1 MTKKLLFLVAVSG
14 LIFANNGCTSKK
26 ADDGEQVVEN
36 ADIEK
41 IDADG
46 MGTPASDASLE
57 SALGE
62 TPTPSDT
69 SAAAAPTIDDS
80 SLSLD
85 TAETPPSTA
94 NAPDIP
100 TPVLE
105 EAAPPTITETPLPP
119 TDTTT
124 VDTAAL
130 AASLGSSGSA
140 LMETAAPP
148 ADTGG
153 YSSDVATSKPAASS
167 IKKVSATMPYQG
179 KDGAWI
185 NTVYIARPK
194 EKLVDISMKIFGT
207 DKTKE
212 LKKIAENKY
221 LKSRAAKAGDKIYY
235 TSPNRPD
242 DATKTML
249 YYEDMGMVPE
259 IYVAKKGES
268 LKKVSKELLGYDNA
282 WREVWASN
290 GVESK
295 TSLKDGETLRYWKS
309 ADAAMAAAPGS
320 GTATLVDSTQA
331 PPPTAQIEPPAALP
345 PPPTDA
351 NANLPPPPDPNAAAA
366 AGTDAN
372 AGLPPPPPADL
383 APPPPPPPPDA
394 SALAGEAG
402 EPKKKIN
409 LDEVAAAEEGVTGE
423 LDSDTMMSMG
433 ALGVLVAMMAFVII
447 RKKKQKAQMM
457 GEMNA

>member
-26 ADDGEQVVEN
+26 ADDGEQIVEN

-62 TPTPSDT
+62 TPTPSDA
-69 SAAAAPTIDDS
+69 SASAAPTIDDS

-85 TAETPPSTA
+85 TAAETPPPTA

-100 TPVLE
+100 TPALDA
-105 EAAPPTITETPLPP
+105 AAPPAITETPLPP
-119 TDTTT
+119 TDATT

-130 AASLGSSGSA
+130 AASLGSTD
-140 LMETAAPP
+140 TASPP
-148 ADTGG
+148 ADTGT
-153 YSSDVATSKPAASS
+153 YSSGVTTSKPAGSS

-185 NTVYIARPK
+185 NTVYVARPK

-212 LKKIAENKY
+212 LKKIAENSY
-221 LKSRAAKAGDKIYY
+221 LKSRAPKAGDKIYY

-242 DATKTML
+242 DSAKTML

-295 TSLKDGETLRYWKS
+295 TALKDGETLRYWKS
-309 ADAAMAAAPGS
+309 ADGATAAAPAA
-320 GTATLVDSTQA
+320 GTATLVD
-331 PPPTAQIEPPAALP
+331 
-345 PPPTDA
+345 
-351 NANLPPPPDPNAAAA
+351 
-366 AGTDAN
+366 
-372 AGLPPPPPADL
+372 
-383 APPPPPPPPDA
+383 
-394 SALAGEAG
+394 
-402 EPKKKIN
+402 
-409 LDEVAAAEEGVTGE
+409 
-423 LDSDTMMSMG
+423 
-433 ALGVLVAMMAFVII
+433 
-447 RKKKQKAQMM
+447 RKSVV
-457 GEMNA
+457 

>member
-41 IDADG
+41 IEADG
-46 MGTPASDASLE
+46 MGTPAVEASIE

-62 TPTPSDT
+62 TPTPSDS

-85 TAETPPSTA
+85 TADTPTSSV
-94 NAPDIP
+94 NAPDISAP
-100 TPVLE
+100 ALE

-140 LMETAAPP
+140 SMETAALPL
-148 ADTGG
+148 DTGG
-153 YSSDVATSKPAASS
+153 YSSGVTTSKPAASS

-194 EKLVDISMKIFGT
+194 EKLADISMKIFGT

-212 LKKIAENKY
+212 LKQLAENKY
-221 LKSRAAKAGDKIYY
+221 LKSRAPKAGDKIYY

-242 DATKTML
+242 DSAKTML

-309 ADAAMAAAPGS
+309 ADAAMAAASGS

-331 PPPTAQIEPPAALP
+331 PPATAQIEPPSALP

-351 NANLPPPPDPNAAAA
+351 NANLPPPPDPNAAAT

-383 APPPPPPPPDA
+383 APPPPPPPDTA
-394 SALAGEAG
+394 SADEAK
-402 EPKKKIN
+402 PKIN
-409 LDEVAAAEEGVTGE
+409 LDEAAAAEEATGE

>member
-46 MGTPASDASLE
+46 MGTPPADASLE

-62 TPTPSDT
+62 TPTPSDA
-69 SAAAAPTIDDS
+69 SASAAPTIDDA
-80 SLSLD
+80 SLNLD
-85 TAETPPSTA
+85 TAAETPPATA
-94 NAPDIP
+94 NAPDTL
-100 TPVLE
+100 TPALDT
-105 EAAPPTITETPLPP
+105 AAPPAITETPLPP
-119 TDTTT
+119 TDATT

-130 AASLGSSGSA
+130 AASLGTNETASPPSGS
-140 LMETAAPP
+140 
-148 ADTGG
+148 GG
-153 YSSDVATSKPAASS
+153 STSGVTTSKPAGSS
-167 IKKVSATMPYQG
+167 IKKVSATTPYQG

-212 LKKIAENKY
+212 LKKIAENSF
-221 LKSRAAKAGDKIYY
+221 LKSRAPKAGDKIYY

-242 DATKTML
+242 DSAKTML

-295 TSLKDGETLRYWKS
+295 TALKDGETLRYWKF
-309 ADAAMAAAPGS
+309 ADGATAAAPAV
-320 GTATLVDSTQA
+320 GTATLVDATQA
-331 PPPTAQIEPPAALP
+331 PPPTAQVEPPAALP

-351 NANLPPPPDPNAAAA
+351 NANLPPPPDTNAAAA
-366 AGTDAN
+366 ATAGTDAN

-383 APPPPPPPPDA
+383 APPPPPPPDA
-394 SALAGEAG
+394 AATAG

-409 LDEVAAAEEGVTGE
+409 LDDAAAAEEGATGPV
-423 LDSDTMMSMG
+423 DSDTMMSIG
-433 ALGVLVAMMAFVII
+433 ALGVLLAMMAFVII

>member
-1 MTKKLLFLVAVSG
+1 MTKKLLFLLAVSG

-26 ADDGEQVVEN
+26 ADEGEQIVEN

-41 IDADG
+41 IEADG

-62 TPTPSDT
+62 TPTPSDS
-69 SAAAAPTIDDS
+69 SAAAAPTIDDA
-80 SLSLD
+80 SLSLET
-85 TAETPPSTA
+85 TAEA
-94 NAPDIP
+94 
-100 TPVLE
+100 
-105 EAAPPTITETPLPP
+105 LPP
-119 TDTTT
+119 TVAPDMAAPTLDAAAPAITEIPLAPSEATT

-130 AASLGSSGSA
+130 AASLGSTPP
-140 LMETAAPP
+140 ETASLPSDAGSSS
-148 ADTGG
+148 GG
-153 YSSDVATSKPAASS
+153 LTSSKPTASS
-167 IKKVSATMPYQG
+167 IKKVSVTMPYQG

-194 EKLVDISMKIFGT
+194 EKLLDISMKIFGT

-212 LKKIAENKY
+212 LKKITENSY
-221 LKSRAAKAGDKIYY
+221 LKSRSVKAGDKVYY

-242 DATKTML
+242 DSAKTML

-309 ADAAMAAAPGS
+309 ADGAMAAAPAA
-320 GTATLVDSTQA
+320 GTATLMDSTQA
-331 PPPTAQIEPPAALP
+331 PTPTAQIEPPAALP

-351 NANLPPPPDPNAAAA
+351 NANLPPPPDPAVAA

-383 APPPPPPPPDA
+383 APPPPPPPPDTA
-394 SALAGEAG
+394 SADG
-402 EPKKKIN
+402 PKKKIN
-409 LDEVAAAEEGVTGE
+409 LDEAAAAEETTGE

>member
-26 ADDGEQVVEN
+26 SDDGEQIVEN

-41 IDADG
+41 IEADG
-46 MGTPASDASLE
+46 MGMPADDASLE

-62 TPTPSDT
+62 MPTPSDS
-69 SAAAAPTIDDS
+69 SADAAPTIDDS

-85 TAETPPSTA
+85 TADMPPPEV
-94 NAPDIP
+94 NAPD
-100 TPVLE
+100 TPLPALE
-105 EAAPPTITETPLPP
+105 EVPPAITETPLPP
-119 TDTTT
+119 TETTT

-130 AASLGSSGSA
+130 AASLGSSGSFVT
-140 LMETAAPP
+140 ETVAPP

-153 YSSDVATSKPAASS
+153 YSSGITTSKPAVTS
-167 IKKVSATMPYQG
+167 IKKVSAATPYQG

-194 EKLVDISMKIFGT
+194 EKLLDISMKIFGT

-212 LKKIAENKY
+212 LKKIAENRY
-221 LKSRAAKAGDKIYY
+221 LKSRAPKGGDKIYY

-242 DATKTML
+242 DSAKTML

-259 IYVAKKGES
+259 IYVAKKGER
-268 LKKVSKELLGYDNA
+268 LKNVSKELLGYDNA
-282 WREVWASN
+282 WKEVWASN

-295 TSLKDGETLRYWKS
+295 TALKDGETLRYWKS
-309 ADAAMAAAPGS
+309 ADAAMAAAPEA
-320 GTATLVDSTQA
+320 GTATLMDATQA

-351 NANLPPPPDPNAAAA
+351 NANLPPPPDPNAAAT

-383 APPPPPPPPDA
+383 APPPPPPPDTA
-394 SALAGEAG
+394 SADEEAK
-402 EPKKKIN
+402 PKIN
-409 LDEVAAAEEGVTGE
+409 LDEAAAAEEATGE

-447 RKKKQKAQMM
+447 RKKKQRAQMM

>member
-46 MGTPASDASLE
+46 MGTPAGDASLE

-62 TPTPSDT
+62 TPTPSDA

-85 TAETPPSTA
+85 TADTPPA
-94 NAPDIP
+94 VAVNAPDSP
-100 TPVLE
+100 ALRLD
-105 EAAPPTITETPLPP
+105 AAPPAITETPLPP
-119 TDTTT
+119 TETTT

-130 AASLGSSGSA
+130 AASLGSSGSTPT
-140 LMETAAPP
+140 ETAAPP
-148 ADTGG
+148 AGTGG
-153 YSSDVATSKPAASS
+153 YSSGVSTSKPAGSS

-194 EKLVDISMKIFGT
+194 EKLLDISMKVFGT

-212 LKKIAENKY
+212 LKKIAENSY
-221 LKSRAAKAGDKIYY
+221 LKSRAPKAGDKIYY

-242 DATKTML
+242 DSAKTML

-295 TSLKDGETLRYWKS
+295 TALKDGETLRYWKS
-309 ADAAMAAAPGS
+309 ADGAIAAAPAA
-320 GTATLVDSTQA
+320 GTATLVDSAQA
-331 PPPTAQIEPPAALP
+331 PQPTAQIEPPAALP

-351 NANLPPPPDPNAAAA
+351 NANLPPPPDPNAAAT
-366 AGTDAN
+366 AGTDAS

-394 SALAGEAG
+394 GATAGA
-402 EPKKKIN
+402 PKKKIDLN
-409 LDEVAAAEEGVTGE
+409 EAAAAEEATGE

>member
-41 IDADG
+41 IEADG
-46 MGTPASDASLE
+46 MGTPAADASLE

-62 TPTPSDT
+62 TPTPSDA

-85 TAETPPSTA
+85 TADSPTSSA

-100 TPVLE
+100 PPALD
-105 EAAPPTITETPLPP
+105 EAAPPTITEIPLPP
-119 TDTTT
+119 TDTST

-140 LMETAAPP
+140 STETASPP

-153 YSSDVATSKPAASS
+153 YSSEVTTSKPATSS
-167 IKKVSATMPYQG
+167 VKKVSATVPYQG

-212 LKKIAENKY
+212 LKQIAENKY

-242 DATKTML
+242 DSAKTML

-309 ADAAMAAAPGS
+309 ADAAMAAAPDT

-331 PPPTAQIEPPAALP
+331 PPATAQTEPPSALP

-351 NANLPPPPDPNAAAA
+351 NANLPPPPDSNAAGT

-383 APPPPPPPPDA
+383 APPPPPPPDTA
-394 SALAGEAG
+394 SADEAK
-402 EPKKKIN
+402 PKIN
-409 LDEVAAAEEGVTGE
+409 LDEAAAAEEATGE

>member
-1 MTKKLLFLVAVSG
+1 MTKKLLFLVAVAG
-14 LIFANNGCTSKK
+14 LIFTNNGCTSKK

-41 IDADG
+41 IEADG
-46 MGTPASDASLE
+46 MGSPAADASLE

-62 TPTPSDT
+62 TPTPSDS
-69 SAAAAPTIDDS
+69 SASAAPTIDDS

-85 TAETPPSTA
+85 TADIPPPTE
-94 NAPDIP
+94 NAPD
-100 TPVLE
+100 TPLPALD
-105 EAAPPTITETPLPP
+105 AAPPMITETPLPP
-119 TDTTT
+119 TDATT

-130 AASLGSSGSA
+130 AASLGSSSTGT
-140 LMETAAPP
+140 ETVAPP

-153 YSSDVATSKPAASS
+153 YTGDVTTSKPATSS

-194 EKLVDISMKIFGT
+194 EKLVDISTKIFGT

-212 LKKIAENKY
+212 LKQIAENKF
-221 LKSRAAKAGDKIYY
+221 LKSRAPKAGDKIYY

-242 DATKTML
+242 DSAKTML

-309 ADAAMAAAPGS
+309 ADSAMAAGS
-320 GTATLVDSTQA
+320 GAGTATLVDATQA
-331 PPPTAQIEPPAALP
+331 PQPTAQIEPPAALP

-351 NANLPPPPDPNAAAA
+351 NANLPPPPDPNAAAT
-366 AGTDAN
+366 AGTDAS

-383 APPPPPPPPDA
+383 APPPPPPPDTA
-394 SALAGEAG
+394 SAEEAK
-402 EPKKKIN
+402 PKIN
-409 LDEVAAAEEGVTGE
+409 LDEAAAAEEATGE